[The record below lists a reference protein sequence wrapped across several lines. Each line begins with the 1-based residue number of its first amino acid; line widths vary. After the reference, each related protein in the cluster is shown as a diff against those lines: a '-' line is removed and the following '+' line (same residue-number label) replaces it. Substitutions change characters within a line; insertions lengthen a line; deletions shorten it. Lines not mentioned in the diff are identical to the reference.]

1 MQIRTGLTLRFIA
14 IAAGILAIT
23 LLYVYES
30 FKHNVEI
37 SFRSQLISKVNLT
50 TNTILTNEKTLA
62 VLPPITANDEG
73 DTLSFRENIS
83 IFNDAFERVYS
94 LQPDAQ
100 PVAVKTLQ
108 EIQSNGSLDFKHV
121 NLHGYG
127 VIKTGASSRNY
138 FILAEG
144 YCDPKSIIQ
153 LRNILIISFLLG
165 IGAVALGGWYFAGQA
180 LQPMRNIV
188 QQVDA
193 IHASNLNNRVT
204 SNNKH
209 DEIAHLSE
217 TFNHLLD
224 RVEQAF
230 KMQKQFIS
238 NVSHELKNP
247 ITVMRTQIEVALQR
261 ERNPENYQQTF
272 ISLLDDLSKL
282 TQVHEKLL
290 QLAKLHSEDLKLDIE
305 PVRIDELLWQVRETV
320 LKTHPQA
327 KITIQLDNMPTDDN
341 ELEIPANEALL
352 RTAILNLIENG
363 CKYGFENRV
372 LVHLNIQPHGAHFLK
387 IINQGEVI
395 PKEEIALLFEP
406 FYRSPRHI
414 GVKGSGIG
422 LSLTKSILQQHQ
434 ISMDLSS
441 DLEHGTVFL
450 LKFPNLSTSSI
461 KV

>member
-1 MQIRTGLTLRFIA
+1 MQIRTKLTLRFIA
-14 IAAGILAIT
+14 IAAGILA
-23 LLYVYES
+23 
-30 FKHNVEI
+30 
-37 SFRSQLISKVNLT
+37 QLVSKVILT
-50 TNTILTNEKTLA
+50 TNTILTNEKILS

-73 DTLSFRENIS
+73 DTLSYRENIS

-100 PVAVKTLQ
+100 PVAIKTLQ
-108 EIQSNGSLDFKHV
+108 AIQNTGNLDFKHV

-127 VIKTGASSRNY
+127 TIQSGASSRNY

-144 YCDPKSIIQ
+144 FCDPKSIFQ
-153 LRNILIISFLLG
+153 LRNILIFSFLLG
-165 IGAVALGGWYFAGQA
+165 IAAVALGGWYFAGQA
-180 LQPMRNIV
+180 LKPMRDIV

-193 IHASNLNNRVT
+193 IHPNNLNKRVT
-204 SNNKH
+204 SGNTH

-217 TFNHLLD
+217 TFNHLLE

-261 ERNPENYQQTF
+261 ERNPENYQKTLH
-272 ISLLDDLSKL
+272 SLLEDLSNL
-282 TQVHEKLL
+282 TQVNEKLL
-290 QLAKLHSEDLKLDIE
+290 QLAKLHSEDLRLVFE
-305 PVRIDELLWQVRETV
+305 PVRIDELLWQVRDLV
-320 LKTHPQA
+320 LKTYPQA
-327 KITIQLDNMPTDDN
+327 KIAIQLENMPSDDS
-341 ELEIPANEALL
+341 ELEIQANEALL
-352 RTAILNLIENG
+352 RTAILNLVENG

-372 LVHLNIQPHGAHFLK
+372 LVHLNIQANGAHFLK

-422 LSLTKSILQQHQ
+422 LSLTKSILQQHH
-434 ISMDLSS
+434 ISIELRS

-450 LKFPNLSTSSI
+450 LQFPILS
-461 KV
+461 

>member
-1 MQIRTGLTLRFIA
+1 MQIRTRLTLRFIA
-14 IAAGILAIT
+14 IAAGILFII

-30 FKHNVEI
+30 FKTNVEVT
-37 SFRSQLISKVNLT
+37 FKSQLISKVNLT
-50 TNTILTNEKTLA
+50 TNTILANEKNLF
-62 VLPPITANDEG
+62 VLPAITANDEG
-73 DTLSFRENIS
+73 DTLSYRENIS

-100 PVAVKTLQ
+100 PVAIKTLQ
-108 EIQSNGSLDFKHV
+108 AIQNTGNLDFKHV

-127 VIKTGASSRNY
+127 IIQTGASLRNY
-138 FILAEG
+138 FVLAEG
-144 YCDPKSIIQ
+144 YCDPKSINQ
-153 LRNILIISFLLG
+153 LRNILIFSFLLG

-188 QQVDA
+188 QQVDT
-193 IHASNLNNRVT
+193 IHASNLNKRVT
-204 SNNKH
+204 SSNNH

-217 TFNHLLD
+217 TFNHLLE

-261 ERNPENYQQTF
+261 ERNPEIYQKTLH
-272 ISLLDDLSKL
+272 SLLEDLSNL

-290 QLAKLHSEDLKLDIE
+290 QLAKLHSEDLKLVFE

-320 LKTHPQA
+320 LKTHPKA
-327 KITIQLDNMPTDDN
+327 KITIQLENMPSDDT

-352 RTAILNLIENG
+352 RTAILNLVENG

-372 LVHLNIQPHGAHFLK
+372 LVHLNIQPQGAHFLK

-414 GVKGSGIG
+414 GLKGSGIG
-422 LSLTKSILQQHQ
+422 LSLTKSILLQHQ
-434 ISMDLSS
+434 ILITLTS

-450 LKFPNLSTSSI
+450 LKFPKVIGSTN
-461 KV
+461 KD